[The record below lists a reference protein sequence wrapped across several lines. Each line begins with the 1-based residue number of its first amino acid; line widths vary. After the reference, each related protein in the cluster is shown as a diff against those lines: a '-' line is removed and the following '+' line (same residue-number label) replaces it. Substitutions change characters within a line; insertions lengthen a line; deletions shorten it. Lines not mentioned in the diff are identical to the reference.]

1 MDRFIV
7 KGGKKL
13 EGEVNIS
20 AAKNSVL
27 PILAATI
34 LNGNNCTIENTP
46 MLEDVFVICDVL
58 KSLRADISIDKVNKR
73 VKINT
78 ANIFA
83 NGANDELVRKMRASF
98 LIMGPMIGR
107 FGSFKISLPGGCNI
121 GTRPIDLH
129 LKGLSALGA
138 EVSVGHGYVEAKAK
152 KLIGSNIYLD
162 YPSVGAT
169 ENIMMAATLAQG
181 ETIIGNAAEE
191 PEIVDLAIFLRAMGA
206 KIDGEGTDTIR
217 VLGVKDFKEVVHKPI
232 YDRIE
237 AGTFMITAAI
247 TKSLIKVNG
256 VDEIHSKPIIAKLT
270 EMGVAIEINKNSVI
284 VDGRQKLNPI
294 DLKTMPYP
302 GFPTD
307 MQAQMMSLLCTVK
320 GTSIITETIF
330 ENRFMHAVELKRMG
344 ANIKID
350 GRSAVI
356 EGIDTFTGSEV
367 TATDLRAG
375 AALIL
380 AGLTAEGTT
389 TIKDIY
395 HIDRGYV
402 SIEKKLRGLGAD
414 IQRVHYDK

>member
-1 MDRFIV
+1 MDRLVI

-13 EGEVNIS
+13 AGEVNIS

-34 LNGNNCTIENTP
+34 LNGNSCTIENTP

-58 KSLRADISIDKVNKR
+58 KSLGADVSIDKINKR

-78 ANIFA
+78 ANLFDS
-83 NGANDELVRKMRASF
+83 GANDELVRKMRASF
-98 LIMGPMIGR
+98 LIMGPMLGR

-138 EVSVGHGYVEAKAK
+138 EVLVGHGYVEAKAK

-169 ENIMMAATLAQG
+169 ENIMMAATLAEG

-247 TKSLIKVNG
+247 TKSLIKING

-270 EMGVAIEINKNSVI
+270 EMGVAIEINKNSII

-294 DLKTMPYP
+294 DIKTMPYP

-402 SIEKKLRGLGAD
+402 TIEEKLRGLGAD
-414 IQRVHYDK
+414 IERVHFVK